1 MNRERTY
8 SSELEVKGSGMRSL
22 SIGEVA
28 RRAGVRASALRYYE
42 AAGILPAP
50 ARSGGRRWY
59 DEAAVQRIDMLKFA
73 QQAGFTLKEIKLL
86 FESFGTESPLSAR
99 WHTLARKKLEEL
111 DALAARVAQMRQMLE
126 LGLKCGCIRIEDCS
140 VFRALP
146 KQRIRAKAARR
157 RSR

>member
-1 MNRERTY
+1 
-8 SSELEVKGSGMRSL
+8 MRAL

-59 DEAAVQRIDMLKFA
+59 DEAAIRRIDMLKFA

-86 FESFGTESPLSAR
+86 FDSLGTDAPLSAR
-99 WHTLARKKLEEL
+99 WQTLARRKLEEL
-111 DALAARVAQMRQMLE
+111 DALAARVEHMRQMLE

-140 VFRALP
+140 VLQALP
-146 KQRIRAKAARR
+146 KQRMRAKAARR
-157 RSR
+157 RAC

>member
-1 MNRERTY
+1 
-8 SSELEVKGSGMRSL
+8 MRAL
-22 SIGEVA
+22 SIGDAA

-59 DEAAVQRIDMLKFA
+59 DEAAIRRIDMLKFA

-86 FESFGTESPLSAR
+86 FDSFGTEAPLSAR
-99 WHTLARKKLEEL
+99 WQTLARKKLQEL
-111 DALAARVAQMRQMLE
+111 DAMAARVAQMRRMLE

-140 VFRALP
+140 VFQAWP
-146 KQRIRAKAARR
+146 QQPIRAKTSRR
-157 RSR
+157 RAC